1 MTSRRSRGMWIAA
14 LALAAPLAGCGLHG
28 KPTIERKAGAAAPS
42 TGAAAAG
49 RAAPAPARAAAE
61 GVAPEAVVA
70 PGIVEPWGGQIDL
83 AAQESGWIARIAV
96 KEGQVV
102 EAGQLLATLEDG
114 AQAHSVELAR
124 AELGEAEAALARIE
138 RGATPE
144 ELRQARADREA
155 ADARGE
161 LARSQAARTAAL
173 HAQRIVPDSEADR
186 AAAESRAQTALAERA
201 EARLRELERGARAE
215 DRSAARA
222 RLAAARARLQVAEA
236 NLARRRV
243 LAPAAG
249 TVLQSRFHAGEF
261 YGAGAGPLFVL
272 GDVSRLQVRLEVDEI
287 DAHEMEPGSG
297 CVLTSDAGA
306 RVAEGTILRLA
317 PRMGRRAL
325 SIESPTAR
333 SDVRVREV
341 FVEIPAASK
350 LVPGQRVW
358 GHAPRAASAR
368 AAGDRPSRDG

>member
-1 MTSRRSRGMWIAA
+1 MTSRRTGRTWIAA
-14 LALAAPLAGCGLHG
+14 PALAAFLAGCGLHG
-28 KPTIERKAGAAAPS
+28 KPTIERKAGAAPS
-42 TGAAAAG
+42 AGATTAG
-49 RAAPAPARAAAE
+49 HAAPPPARVATGE
-61 GVAPEAVVA
+61 VAPEAVVA

-83 AAQESGWIARIAV
+83 SAQEPGWIARIAV
-96 KEGQVV
+96 KEGEAV

-114 AQAHSVELAR
+114 AQGHAVELAR
-124 AELGEAEAALARIE
+124 AELAEAEAALARIE
-138 RGATPE
+138 RGATAE
-144 ELRQARADREA
+144 ELRQARADHA
-155 ADARGE
+155 AAEARGA
-161 LARSQAARTAAL
+161 LARSEAARTARL
-173 HAQRIVPDSEADR
+173 HVERIVPDSEAER

-201 EARLRELERGARAE
+201 EARLRELERGARVE

-222 RLAAARARLQVAEA
+222 RLAAARARLHVAEA

-249 TVLQSRFHAGEF
+249 TVLQSRFHPGEF

-272 GDVSRLQVRLEVDEI
+272 GDLTRLQVRLEVDEI
-287 DAHEMEPGSG
+287 DAHAVGPGTA

-306 RVAEGTILRLA
+306 RVAEGTIVRLA

-333 SDVRVREV
+333 TDVRVREV
-341 FVEIPAASK
+341 FVEIPATSR

-358 GHAPRAASAR
+358 GRAPRAAAAR
-368 AAGDRPSRDG
+368 AASDRPPGEG